1 MKTVVN
7 MVKTLGEVSQDFD
20 VKKEVEMKLM
30 SMISRLTADVI
41 DSEGAILTSKS
52 VTINSNNN
60 DSNVN
65 LLNKEISHLND
76 KNKTLEIENLNLLN
90 RLKDLEASNAELRKS
105 LETLIKENANNAFS
119 NVNEGT
125 GNIDA
130 GKQINNEECNNNSKN
145 STINKCSYIKEI
157 SARSDKSGASYG
169 SATINGKTL
178 LFETKNVD
186 LPLVY
191 GASEEETKLIADEL
205 NKFYPGTLG
214 IGQGDLYK
222 IFTSIDGFN
231 CHINVSNTTGKV
243 LGYIGEYCFFWTP
256 SEKELPFIKKA
267 NKALVKYGSTK
278 NAIPVNSD
286 EINKNNLYEIANE
299 LLNIYLDNH
308 DNPNSVLP
316 DYKNDKTESIDEIEE
331 EVTKKTETNKR
342 KSSAVLDEATI
353 AKRTSKFDI
362 SSLKI
367 EEDIFEELETDEDD
381 TEEFEIDEDVVDC
394 FEDLEDEVIY
404 KY

>member
-20 VKKEVEMKLM
+20 VKKEVEMKLI
-30 SMISRLTADVI
+30 SMVSRLTADVI
-41 DSEGAILTSKS
+41 DSKGTILTSKS

-76 KNKTLEIENLNLLN
+76 KNKNLEIENLNLLN
-90 RLKDLEASNAELRKS
+90 RLKDLEASNAELRRS
-105 LETLIKENANNAFS
+105 LETLIRDNADKAYS
-119 NVNEGT
+119 
-125 GNIDA
+125 NIDKA
-130 GKQINNEECNNNSKN
+130 NDKIDADKQKNNEECNNNSKD

-157 SARSDKSGASYG
+157 SARNDKSGASYG

-222 IFTSIDGFN
+222 IFTTINGFN

-267 NKALVKYGSTK
+267 NKALVKDGSTK
-278 NAIPVNSD
+278 NAIPVNPD
-286 EINKNNLYEIANE
+286 EINKNSLYEIANE

-316 DYKNDKTESIDEIEE
+316 DYKNDKTESIDKIEE
-331 EVTKKTETNKR
+331 EVTEKTETNKR

-353 AKRTSKFDI
+353 AKRTS
-362 SSLKI
+362 
-367 EEDIFEELETDEDD
+367 
-381 TEEFEIDEDVVDC
+381 EFNGFSKEIYKEIDEEIDEEIYDYMIEELYY
-394 FEDLEDEVIY
+394 EDLEDEEGVIY
-404 KY
+404 KD

>member
-20 VKKEVEMKLM
+20 VKKEVEMKLI
-30 SMISRLTADVI
+30 SMVSRLTADVI

-52 VTINSNNN
+52 VTINSSNN

-76 KNKTLEIENLNLLN
+76 KNKNLEIENLNLLN

-105 LETLIKENANNAFS
+105 LETLIMSNADKAYS
-119 NVNEGT
+119 
-125 GNIDA
+125 NIDKA
-130 GKQINNEECNNNSKN
+130 TDKIDADKQKNNEECNNNSKN
-145 STINKCSYIKEI
+145 STINKCSYINEI
-157 SARSDKSGASYG
+157 STRSDKSGASYG

-222 IFTSIDGFN
+222 IFTTINGFN

-267 NKALVKYGSTK
+267 NKALVKDGSTK
-278 NAIPVNSD
+278 NAIPVNSN

-362 SSLKI
+362 SSLKA
-367 EEDIFEELETDEDD
+367 EEDTFEED
-381 TEEFEIDEDVVDC
+381 EIDESILEELD
-394 FEDLEDEVIY
+394 FEDLEDDEKIIY

>member
-20 VKKEVEMKLM
+20 VKKEVEMKLI
-30 SMISRLTADVI
+30 SMVSRLTADVI
-41 DSEGAILTSKS
+41 DSKGTILTSKS

-76 KNKTLEIENLNLLN
+76 KNKNLEIENLNLLN
-90 RLKDLEASNAELRKS
+90 RLKDLEASNAELRRS
-105 LETLIKENANNAFS
+105 LETLIRDNADRAYS
-119 NVNEGT
+119 NIEKAT
-125 GNIDA
+125 DKIDA
-130 GKQINNEECNNNSKN
+130 DKQNNNEECNNNSKN
-145 STINKCSYIKEI
+145 STINKCTYIKEI

-178 LFETKNVD
+178 LFETKNID

-222 IFTSIDGFN
+222 VFTTINGFN

-256 SEKELPFIKKA
+256 SEKEFPFIKKV
-267 NKALVKYGSTK
+267 NKALVKDGNTK

-286 EINKNNLYEIANE
+286 EINKNSLYEIANE
-299 LLNIYLDNH
+299 LLNIYLNNH
-308 DNPNSVLP
+308 DNPNSVLS
-316 DYKNDKTESIDEIEE
+316 DYKNDKVEVVQE
-331 EVTKKTETNKR
+331 EVVTEKTETNKR
-342 KSSAVLDEATI
+342 KSSAVLDEDTI
-353 AKRTSKFDI
+353 AKRSSKFNGVSTEIGEKTEYELEMDENI
-362 SSLKI
+362 L
-367 EEDIFEELETDEDD
+367 FEELNFD
-381 TEEFEIDEDVVDC
+381 
-394 FEDLEDEVIY
+394 DLEDEDEFIY
-404 KY
+404 KN

>member
-20 VKKEVEMKLM
+20 VKKEVEMKLI
-30 SMISRLTADVI
+30 SMVSRLTADVI
-41 DSEGAILTSKS
+41 DSKGTILTSKS

-76 KNKTLEIENLNLLN
+76 KNKNLEIENLNLLN
-90 RLKDLEASNAELRKS
+90 RLKDLEASNAELRRS
-105 LETLIKENANNAFS
+105 LETLIRDNADRAYS
-119 NVNEGT
+119 NIEKAT
-125 GNIDA
+125 DKIDA
-130 GKQINNEECNNNSKN
+130 DKQNNNEECNNNSKN
-145 STINKCSYIKEI
+145 STINKCTYIKEI

-178 LFETKNVD
+178 LFETKNID

-222 IFTSIDGFN
+222 IFTTIDGFN

-256 SEKELPFIKKA
+256 SEKEFPFIKKV
-267 NKALVKYGSTK
+267 NKALVKDGNTK

-286 EINKNNLYEIANE
+286 EINKNSLYEIANE
-299 LLNIYLDNH
+299 LLNIYLNNH
-308 DNPNSVLP
+308 DNPNSVLS
-316 DYKNDKTESIDEIEE
+316 DYKNDKVEVVQE
-331 EVTKKTETNKR
+331 EVVTEKTETNKR
-342 KSSAVLDEATI
+342 KSSAVLDEDTI
-353 AKRTSKFDI
+353 AKRSSKFNGI
-362 SSLKI
+362 STEI
-367 EEDIFEELETDEDD
+367 GEETEYELEMDENVLFEELNFD
-381 TEEFEIDEDVVDC
+381 
-394 FEDLEDEVIY
+394 DLEDDDEEEFIY
-404 KY
+404 KN